1 MESTKLI
8 SVRVPVDVLEAID
21 KVCSDHSWHK
31 RSDYINAALRL
42 IVEAEKRGLSRDV
55 LRFRPEFGD
64 VVDDLSFKYHR
75 EKT

>member
-8 SVRVPVDVLEAID
+8 SVRVPVGVLVAID
-21 KVCSDHSWHK
+21 EACDNLSWRK

-42 IVEAEKRGLSRDV
+42 IVEVEKKGLSLDV

-64 VVDDLSFKYHR
+64 VVDELSFKYHR
-75 EKT
+75 VKP